1 MLLKPNFN
9 SEVDAYLEEDFLIDV
24 PIECDLFDV
33 EDTQGFI
40 EDDRIVIPFIDIE
53 RYVFTPVVDAVLDLI
68 HNQLKKLQDGE
79 QQLDAILLVG
89 GFGRSS
95 YLLRK
100 IKDRFEGQ
108 ATGASFIGSPDEGN
122 LAICKGAVSFGLRP
136 RMVSEGKTRY
146 AYGLQVKKKFRETL
160 DNPDQKMKGYGGNDY
175 CQNVF
180 STIVPKDTSIKKG
193 WVYVQKVFVTYP
205 NDPVFGKFQSI

>member
-9 SEVDAYLEEDFLIDV
+9 SEVNAYLEEDFLIDV
-24 PIECDLFDV
+24 PVECNLLYVGDIK
-33 EDTQGFI
+33 GFI
-40 EDDRIVIPFIDIE
+40 EDDRIMIPFIDIE
-53 RYVFTPVVDAVLDLI
+53 KCVFDPVVDAVLDLI
-68 HNQLKKLQDGE
+68 HAQLKKLPDGE

-89 GFGRSS
+89 GFGRSG

-108 ATGASFIGSPDEGN
+108 AAGASFIGSPDEGN

-146 AYGLQVKKKFRETL
+146 SYGLQVKDNFREGQ
-160 DNPDQKMKGYGGNDY
+160 DDPDQRIQGYGGNNY

-180 STIVPKDTSIKKG
+180 STIIPKDTSLKKG
-193 WVYVQKVFVTYP
+193 WVHVQQVFVTYP